1 VERAHRGLTLTQPR
15 ATSSKKAVRALIF
28 LLLFLAAL
36 WWWWG
41 FKQSNILFTVVI
53 RDGKVSK
60 VRGRIPP
67 RLMSEIRD
75 IVSRAGVTQARFV
88 AVSRDGAPVLRF
100 VGEMDPGFSQQMRN
114 VVGQFSVGEIQNGQ
128 EHS

>member
-1 VERAHRGLTLTQPR
+1 MRAF
-15 ATSSKKAVRALIF
+15 IF
-28 LLLFLAAL
+28 LLLFLAVL

-41 FKQSNILFTVVI
+41 LKQSTILFTVMI
-53 RDGKVSK
+53 RDGKVSR

-88 AVSRDGAPVLRF
+88 AVSRDGAPVLHF
-100 VGEMDPGFSQQMRN
+100 KGEMDPGLAQQMRN
-114 VVGQFSVGEIQNGQ
+114 VVGQFSVGEIRSGQ
-128 EHS
+128 EH